1 MPPISHKPLEKIC
14 ILRLSAIGDVVQA
27 SIAVNALKF
36 SHPQLE
42 LTWIIGK
49 TEYELLAHLNDI
61 DFIVFDKS
69 KILKSYKLIAERL
82 SGKKF
87 DALLLMQYSLR
98 AGLLS
103 LLVKAPLRIGYP
115 PQLSRELH
123 SLFVNQHIKMPT
135 GKHVLDI
142 YHSFAEVLG
151 IRKRTNTAPTYYL
164 PDDTQFA
171 ECNLSKDKKILL
183 ISPCSSRSFK
193 NWLPERYAEV
203 AQVAMQQYD
212 MHVVLVGIG
221 SQTERMYESRIQQ
234 HLHKPC
240 TSLMGKTSLRQL
252 AAIVAHSDLVIA
264 PDSAIVHI
272 ASALQTP
279 VIGLY
284 AATNAER
291 SGPYRYLNWCVNHYP
306 EAVEKYYRKPIKS
319 MPWGKHIKKSNAMEL
334 ISTRSVLEK
343 LDHIMEAME
352 AGAC

>member
-1 MPPISHKPLEKIC
+1 MSPISHKPLQKIC

-27 SIAVNALKF
+27 SIVINALKL
-36 SHPQLE
+36 SYPQLE

-49 TEYELLAHLNDI
+49 TEYELLAHLSDI
-61 DFIVFDKS
+61 NFIVFDKNQVW
-69 KILKSYKLIAERL
+69 KSYKLIAKQL

-115 PQLSRELH
+115 RQLSREFH
-123 SLFVNQHIKMPT
+123 GLFVNQHIKMPT

-142 YHSFAEVLG
+142 YYGFAEALG
-151 IRKRTNTAPTYYL
+151 LTGRTDAIPAYYL

-171 ECNLSKDKKILL
+171 ERNLAQNKKILL
-183 ISPCSSRSFK
+183 ISPCSSHGFK

-203 AQVAMQQYD
+203 AQVAMQQHD
-212 MHVVLVGIG
+212 MHVVLVGSD
-221 SQTERMYESRIQQ
+221 SQTERKYEARIQQ
-234 HLHKPC
+234 HLHTPC
-240 TSLMGKTSLRQL
+240 ISLIGKTSLRQL
-252 AAIVAHSDLVIA
+252 AALVAHSHLVIA

-284 AATNAER
+284 AATDAER
-291 SGPYRYLNWCVNHYP
+291 SGPYRYLDWCVNRHP
-306 EAVEKYYRKPIKS
+306 EALEKHYRKSIKDVR
-319 MPWGKHIKKSNAMEL
+319 WGKHIKKSNAMEL
-334 ISTRSVLEK
+334 ISTQLVLEK
-343 LDHIMEAME
+343 LDRIMA
-352 AGAC
+352 AGEC

>member
-1 MPPISHKPLEKIC
+1 MSPISHKSWQKIC

-27 SIAVNALKF
+27 SIVINALKL
-36 SHPQLE
+36 SYPQLE

-61 DFIVFDKS
+61 DFIVFDKN
-69 KILKSYKLIAERL
+69 KVLKSYKLIAERL
-82 SGKKF
+82 SGRKF

-98 AGLLS
+98 TGLLS

-115 PQLSRELH
+115 HQLSREFH
-123 SLFVNQHIKMPT
+123 SLFVNQHIRMPT

-142 YHSFAEVLG
+142 YYGFIEALGVKERTDAVL
-151 IRKRTNTAPTYYL
+151 AYYL

-171 ECNLSKDKKILL
+171 KHNLSKDKKILL
-183 ISPCSSRSFK
+183 ISPCSSHSFK

-212 MHVVLVGIG
+212 MHVVLVGG
-221 SQTERMYESRIQQ
+221 SSQTERMYEARIQQ
-234 HLHKPC
+234 HLHTPC
-240 TSLMGKTSLRQL
+240 ISLIGKTSLRQL

-284 AATNAER
+284 AATDAER
-291 SGPYRYLNWCVNHYP
+291 SGPYRYLDWCVNHYP
-306 EAVEKYYRKPIKS
+306 EALEKYYRKFIKDLR
-319 MPWGKHIKKSNAMEL
+319 WGKHIKKSNAMEL
-334 ISTRSVLEK
+334 ISTRLVLEK
-343 LDHIMEAME
+343 LDRIMEA
-352 AGAC
+352 GKC